1 MSLSKVT
8 VQYAKM
14 EVGCT
19 TVPTV
24 YQAELR
30 RLRDENSRLRKK
42 VIHAR
47 FENITLE
54 DALKKAEARLES
66 EHVKDLESIVA
77 CVDNVNIEL
86 TQENDALSKQV
97 ENLSEL
103 CVKRNLEFA
112 EQKSNV
118 KSLKVMLAK
127 LGARLRQIDVD
138 DTLRKDINVDMM
150 RIEFLVSSMM

>member
-66 EHVKDLESIVA
+66 EHVKDLESKLLLSDDANYFLSTENEALYNQVQ
-77 CVDNVNIEL
+77 EL
-86 TQENDALSKQV
+86 STKLNKKNKQIYDLEQVVGALD
-97 ENLSEL
+97 EII
-103 CVKRNLEFA
+103 A
-112 EQKSNV
+112 T
-118 KSLKVMLAK
+118 M
-127 LGARLRQIDVD
+127 
-138 DTLRKDINVDMM
+138 
-150 RIEFLVSSMM
+150 SSA